1 MLRLGTEAFSFDS
14 EESVELAIRDL
25 EQERTRLQYYRSKM
39 LKITAAVQR
48 WITRQET
55 RMATEKRQGM
65 EKMELTL
72 ADDVNFHGQLK
83 EEVAEMYRAWDQ
95 TDERLS
101 TRLESLEASLRTWRQ
116 FESEL
121 HDLKETLDKDRGA
134 IFGFKGALE
143 AGSAEPGEFVANAE
157 AVAKLLRDNTDSDIR
172 DLLEEGV
179 LPPEV
184 LQYCMRPAS
193 AGCSSDS
200 GISDDGGLSER
211 ERRLGYLRRL
221 AKQLEQALA
230 GSKALKLITERI
242 RTAELELSTLQE
254 TCRELILRTTASHNQ
269 FLESM
274 NLNARQPINV
284 QIPIIAIKGKKGK
297 KKIKKRSPTNTLN
310 SGVEDVGD
318 AENSDDVGAGDDDP
332 VPAPGGWWRFLRY
345 AVPVQLALLALFIA
359 AYGMEPPTCDSMN
372 NFQNSFNPQLRYVR
386 GPPPI

>member
-1 MLRLGTEAFSFDS
+1 
-14 EESVELAIRDL
+14 
-25 EQERTRLQYYRSKM
+25 M
-39 LKITAAVQR
+39 LKINGAVQR

-55 RMATEKRQGM
+55 RIASERRQGL
-65 EKMELTL
+65 EKKEITL
-72 ADDVNFHGQLK
+72 ADDVEFHARLK
-83 EEVAEMYRAWDQ
+83 EDVEEMYRIWDQ
-95 TDERLS
+95 TEERLS
-101 TRLESLEASLRTWRQ
+101 TRLESLEASLKTWRQ

-121 HDLKETLDKDRGA
+121 NDLRETLDKDRGA

-143 AGSAEPGEFVANAE
+143 AGSAEPGEFVSNAE
-157 AVAKLLRDNTDSDIR
+157 AVAKLLRDHADSDLR

-211 ERRLGYLRRL
+211 ERRLGCLRRL

-230 GSKALKLITERI
+230 GSKALKMITDRI
-242 RTAELELSTLQE
+242 QTAELELSTLQS
-254 TCRELILRTTASHNQ
+254 TCRELILKTTASHNQ

-274 NLNARQPINV
+274 NLNSRQPINV

-297 KKIKKRSPTNTLN
+297 KKIKKRSPTSTLT
-310 SGVEDVGD
+310 SGVEEVVDT
-318 AENSDDVGAGDDDP
+318 ESLSDDVDGTSTTLLTAVATAESTNDEP
-332 VPAPGGWWRFLRY
+332 KPSSYWWKILRY
-345 AVPVQLALLALFIA
+345 AVPIQLALLALFFA
-359 AYGMEPPTCDSMN
+359 TYGMEPTSCDSMN
-372 NFQNSFNPQLRYVR
+372 NFQNSFNPQLRYIR